1 MIHIPTRKIKVVG
14 CMNCPYLVKK
24 YLPDNKYVY
33 KCKHHSFCRSLI
45 IPTGTV
51 ENLGDEYL
59 YDGMIKY
66 SPFPEWCPLEV
77 EPYVCSCNNG

>member
-33 KCKHHSFCRSLI
+33 KCKHHSFHRSLI

-77 EPYVCSCNNG
+77 ESYVCSCNNG

>member
-1 MIHIPTRKIKVVG
+1 MIHIPTRNIKVVG

-33 KCKHHSFCRSLI
+33 KCKHHSFHRSPI

-51 ENLGDEYL
+51 ENLGGEHN

-77 EPYVCSCNNG
+77 ESYVCSCNNG

>member
-33 KCKHHSFCRSLI
+33 KCKHHSFHRTPI

-51 ENLGDEYL
+51 ENLGGEHL
-59 YDGMIKY
+59 YDGMIKFY
-66 SPFPEWCPLEV
+66 PFPEWCPLEV
-77 EPYVCSCNNG
+77 ESYVCSCNNG